1 MFDTGNM
8 SPQGGCYDALST
20 LIQLAFLFSEKNSP
34 KLLVFAWSS
43 GQCFQAFL
51 EPGLIKTPFAVPH
64 PSGGVAFP
72 PTLPFPSN

>member
-1 MFDTGNM
+1 MSDTGNM
-8 SPQGGCYDALST
+8 SPQGGCYDDLST

-51 EPGLIKTPFAVPH
+51 GPGLIKTPFAVPH
-64 PSGGVAFP
+64 PDGG
-72 PTLPFPSN
+72 